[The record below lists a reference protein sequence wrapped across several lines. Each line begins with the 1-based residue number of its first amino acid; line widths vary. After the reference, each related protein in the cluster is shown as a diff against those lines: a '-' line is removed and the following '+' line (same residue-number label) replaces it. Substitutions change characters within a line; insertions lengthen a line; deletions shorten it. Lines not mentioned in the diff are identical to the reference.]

1 MELNK
6 KLSKHVSPTNRILHF
21 LFKVAY
27 TCPHHMQI
35 LLPLCGFPGGL
46 AVCGCID
53 APLLAAPAPQASA
66 PVGSGRASLR
76 EGAQVAQHAVK
87 GVAGAFSAHSQH
99 QSTSVNIQSTYSQ
112 HKSFFAVFS

>member
-1 MELNK
+1 
-6 KLSKHVSPTNRILHF
+6 
-21 LFKVAY
+21 
-27 TCPHHMQI
+27 MQI

-76 EGAQVAQHAVK
+76 EGAQVAQHAAK